1 MLKNLIKIA
10 ADLDSA
16 GFKME
21 ADIVDVIIRR
31 VASELGEGEGH
42 YPEYTG
48 YVPSAEMS
56 EEDFASLVAS
66 LEGLSDD
73 EEEDE
78 GLDDESYNEWMAREE
93 EAGRR

>member
-31 VASELGEGEGH
+31 VASELGEGEG
-42 YPEYTG
+42 YDSEG
-48 YVPSAEMS
+48 DKIVPLAQIS
-56 EEDFASLVAS
+56 EEDFAYLVAS
-66 LEGLSDD
+66 LEGLDNK
-73 EEEDE
+73 
-78 GLDDESYNEWMAREE
+78 SYNE
-93 EAGRR
+93 

>member
-31 VASELGEGEGH
+31 VASELEEPEEGDQRGI
-42 YPEYTG
+42 PT
-48 YVPSAEMS
+48 VDISD
-56 EEDFASLVAS
+56 EDLASLFSS
-66 LEGLSDD
+66 LEGL
-73 EEEDE
+73 EEEEEIDPA
-78 GLDDESYNEWMAREE
+78 SYEEWDARER